1 MLEDKIAQLEHA
13 KKCYLRDLEPEHMAV
28 VQRDFGLQVASKRRD
43 WLKKRDFGLQVASKR
58 RDWLKKQ
65 VKRCD
70 EEIECLKKE

>member
-1 MLEDKIAQLEHA
+1 MMEDKIAQLEHA
-13 KKCYLRDLEPEHMAV
+13 KECYLRDLEPEHMAV

-43 WLKKRDFGLQVASKR
+43 WLKK
-58 RDWLKKQ
+58 Q

>member
-1 MLEDKIAQLEHA
+1 MSGDKIDQLEHTRDL
-13 KKCYLRDLEPEHMAV
+13 YLRDLEPENLAIV
-28 VQRDFGLQVASKRRD
+28 RKSFGLQVMC
-43 WLKKRDFGLQVASKR
+43 KR

>member
-1 MLEDKIAQLEHA
+1 MLEDKIDQLEHA

-43 WLKKRDFGLQVASKR
+43 WLKK
-58 RDWLKKQ
+58 Q

-70 EEIECLKKE
+70 EEIKFLEERKCQ

>member
-1 MLEDKIAQLEHA
+1 MLEDKIEQLEHA
-13 KKCYLRDLEPEHMAV
+13 KKCYLRDLEPEHMTV
-28 VQRDFGLQVASKRRD
+28 VQ
-43 WLKKRDFGLQVASKR
+43 RDFGLQVASKR

>member
-1 MLEDKIAQLEHA
+1 MLEDKIAQLKHA
-13 KKCYLRDLEPEHMAV
+13 KECYLRDLEPEHMAV

-43 WLKKRDFGLQVASKR
+43 WLKK
-58 RDWLKKQ
+58 Q

>member
-1 MLEDKIAQLEHA
+1 MLESKIEQLEHA

-43 WLKKRDFGLQVASKR
+43 WLKK
-58 RDWLKKQ
+58 Q

-70 EEIECLKKE
+70 EEIKFLEERRCQ

>member
-13 KKCYLRDLEPEHMAV
+13 KECYLRDLEPEHMAV
-28 VQRDFGLQVASKRRD
+28 VQRDFGLQVAP
-43 WLKKRDFGLQVASKR
+43 KR

>member
-13 KKCYLRDLEPEHMAV
+13 KRCYLRDLEPEHMAV
-28 VQRDFGLQVASKRRD
+28 VQRDFGLQI
-43 WLKKRDFGLQVASKR
+43 ASKR

-70 EEIECLKKE
+70 EQIIFLEERRCQ

>member
-1 MLEDKIAQLEHA
+1 MLEDKIEQLEHTRDL
-13 KKCYLRDLEPEHMAV
+13 YLRDLEPENLAIIKKS
-28 VQRDFGLQVASKRRD
+28 FGLQVMC
-43 WLKKRDFGLQVASKR
+43 KR

>member
-43 WLKKRDFGLQVASKR
+43 WLKK
-58 RDWLKKQ
+58 Q

-70 EEIECLKKE
+70 EEIERLGGSV

>member
-1 MLEDKIAQLEHA
+1 MSGDKIEQLEHA

-43 WLKKRDFGLQVASKR
+43 WLKK
-58 RDWLKKQ
+58 Q

>member
-13 KKCYLRDLEPEHMAV
+13 KKCYLRDLESEHMAV
-28 VQRDFGLQVASKRRD
+28 VQRDFGLQVASR
-43 WLKKRDFGLQVASKR
+43 R

-70 EEIECLKKE
+70 EGIERLGGSV

>member
-1 MLEDKIAQLEHA
+1 MLEDKITQLKHA
-13 KKCYLRDLEPEHMAV
+13 KECYLRDLEPEHMAV
-28 VQRDFGLQVASKRRD
+28 VQK
-43 WLKKRDFGLQVASKR
+43 DFGLQVASKR

>member
-13 KKCYLRDLEPEHMAV
+13 RDLYLRDLEPENLAIV
-28 VQRDFGLQVASKRRD
+28 RKS
-43 WLKKRDFGLQVASKR
+43 FGLQVASKR

>member
-1 MLEDKIAQLEHA
+1 MLEDKIEQLEHA
-13 KKCYLRDLEPEHMAV
+13 KKCYLRDLEPERMAI
-28 VQRDFGLQVASKRRD
+28 VQ
-43 WLKKRDFGLQVASKR
+43 RDFGLQVASKR

>member
-1 MLEDKIAQLEHA
+1 MLEDKIEQLKHA
-13 KKCYLRDLEPEHMAV
+13 KECYLRDLEPEHMAI
-28 VQRDFGLQVASKRRD
+28 VQ
-43 WLKKRDFGLQVASKR
+43 RDFGLQVASKR

>member
-13 KKCYLRDLEPEHMAV
+13 KECYLRDLRPEHMAIV
-28 VQRDFGLQVASKRRD
+28 RKSFGLQVASKRRD
-43 WLKKRDFGLQVASKR
+43 WLKR
-58 RDWLKKQ
+58 Q

>member
-1 MLEDKIAQLEHA
+1 MLESKIEQLEHA
-13 KKCYLRDLEPEHMAV
+13 KQCYLRDLEPERMAT
-28 VQRDFGLQVASKRRD
+28 VQKS
-43 WLKKRDFGLQVASKR
+43 FGLQVASKR

>member
-13 KKCYLRDLEPEHMAV
+13 KECYLRDLRPEHIAI
-28 VQRDFGLQVASKRRD
+28 VQ
-43 WLKKRDFGLQVASKR
+43 RDFGLQVASKR

-70 EEIECLKKE
+70 EEIKFLEERRCQ

>member
-1 MLEDKIAQLEHA
+1 MLEDKIEQLKHA

-43 WLKKRDFGLQVASKR
+43 WLKK
-58 RDWLKKQ
+58 Q

-70 EEIECLKKE
+70 EEITRLGGSV